1 MPENIVTEMEIK
13 EGEQAGQ
20 EEIRRQSCVEETDQL
35 RNL

>member
-1 MPENIVTEMEIK
+1 MVTEMEIK
-13 EGEQAGQ
+13 VGEEEGQ